1 MLTFVNKMQFFIQF
15 SINGL
20 FLESSFET
28 NLKIVITGNYI
39 QPKISL
45 RVKIKMLYNV
55 IYKFIFKD
63 EKSKFYIT

>member
-45 RVKIKMLYNV
+45 RVKIKMLHNV